1 MVFHSVSSRSERLAR
16 KSNASLRL
24 ESGGPRGVS
33 EPFFSKSRVPSSF
46 NRGEFCELLGKTRLN
61 AGLMEPDPRFS
72 SNSFRKSPRNQIVN
86 DYLRRC
92 AATQVFREQGPD
104 AQPEGWTPTLW
115 TCARLALIRDR
126 NNFLISG

>member
-72 SNSFRKSPRNQIVN
+72 SNSFRKSPETRIVIEHFTSLRGDARN
-86 DYLRRC
+86 
-92 AATQVFREQGPD
+92 
-104 AQPEGWTPTLW
+104 
-115 TCARLALIRDR
+115 LALVQGSGVKGQGINGRGA
-126 NNFLISG
+126 LIP